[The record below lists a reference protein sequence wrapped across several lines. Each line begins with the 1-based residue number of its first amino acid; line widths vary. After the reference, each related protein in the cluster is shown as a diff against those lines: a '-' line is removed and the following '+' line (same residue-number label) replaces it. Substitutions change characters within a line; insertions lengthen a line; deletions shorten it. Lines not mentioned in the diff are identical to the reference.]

1 VRAEG
6 DDAQHVLKNL
16 EMANHGSSPRFNP
29 AIRARLANRA
39 YWLVAPRFVDLGTP
53 AQAFVSWLR
62 QEIRAGSAVEPAR
75 R

>member
-1 VRAEG
+1 
-6 DDAQHVLKNL
+6 
-16 EMANHGSSPRFNP
+16 MANHGSSPRFNP

-39 YWLVAPRFVDLGTP
+39 YWLAARFADLGTP

-62 QEIRAGSAVEPAR
+62 QEIRAGSAAEPAR